1 MGGHTSKQ
9 SVTES
14 TNVVSSVTQQV
25 TQNCVTAVNSSNV
38 IVITGNGNIVSGVDQ
53 ELSVSVNSQC
63 VSTVTQAAAFKDNV
77 KTAAV
82 QVTNTETI
90 SGLGWLDCGE
100 DDSATTITNNV
111 SSTTTS
117 TTVQNCLNSVQGKN
131 LINITGNQNVLQND
145 LQKNTIQ
152 MFSKCVLGNAQQA
165 STVNDITN
173 TANQQSTYTA
183 KNPFAFIPDAI
194 EATVKSVAMMI
205 AIVFIILICLGAIVM
220 ALTASGKNKDPPGFT
235 PAAAY

>member
-1 MGGHTSKQ
+1 
-9 SVTES
+9 VTES
-14 TNVVSSVTQQV
+14 TNIVSSVTQKV
-25 TQNCVTAVNSSNV
+25 TQNCVTAVNSNNE
-38 IVITGNGNIVSGVDQ
+38 IVIQRNGNILSNIDQ
-53 ELSVSVNSQC
+53 ELSVSVS
-63 VSTVTQAAAFKDNV
+63 STCMAQVVQAGTFQANLQNAAA
-77 KTAAV
+77 
-82 QVTNTETI
+82 QVTKTETI

-111 SSTTTS
+111 STTTTS
-117 TTVQNCLNSVQGKN
+117 DTVQNCVNSIQGKN
-131 LINITGNQNVLQND
+131 LINITGNQNVMQNV

-152 MFSKCVLGNAQQA
+152 MFSKCVLGNTQQT

-183 KNPFAFIPDAI
+183 KNPFAFITDAF

-220 ALTASGKNKDPPGFT
+220 ALSSSGKNKDLPGFN

>member
-14 TNVVSSVTQQV
+14 TNIVSSVTQKV

-38 IVITGNGNIVSGVDQ
+38 VVIDGNGNILSGVDQ
-53 ELSVSVNSQC
+53 ELSVSVDSHC
-63 VSTVTQAAAFKDNV
+63 VAQVTQDAAFNADLKN
-77 KTAAV
+77 AAV
-82 QVTNTETI
+82 QATNTETI
-90 SGLGWLDCGE
+90 SGLGWLDCGK

-117 TTVQNCLNSVQGKN
+117 ETVQNCLNSVQGKN
-131 LINITGNQNVLQND
+131 LINITGNQNVLQNV

-152 MFSKCVLGNAQQA
+152 MFSKCVLGNAQQT
-165 STVNDITN
+165 STVNDTTN

-183 KNPFAFIPDAI
+183 KNPFAFITDAF

-205 AIVFIILICLGAIVM
+205 AIVFIVLICLGAIVM
-220 ALTASGKNKDPPGFT
+220 ALTTSGKNKDLPDFT